1 MSKKRTVHKPAFKA
15 KVALAAIQNDKTS
28 SQLSSQ
34 FGVNSGQIST
44 WKKQL
49 IQASPNVFESPSGKS
64 KTLDPESEKA
74 PLYEE
79 IGRLKMELEWLKKK
93 SKLLY

>member
-1 MSKKRTVHKPAFKA
+1 MSKKRTTHKPKFKA

-28 SQLSSQ
+28 SQLSTE
-34 FGVNSGQIST
+34 FGVTSGQIST

-49 IQASPNVFESPSGKS
+49 IDASTNIFESASGKQ
-64 KTLDPESEKA
+64 KIPDIEAEKA
-74 PLYEE
+74 PLFEE

-93 SKLLY
+93 SASLN